1 MRIFISKRKDYMDIF
16 EEKRQLIEK
25 IACQKEDTLESK
37 LELKQLLL
45 KDTNGGKLYKY
56 RSFDKDGYSLK
67 NLEEGTLHCSL
78 VEAFN
83 DPFDSKLGYTFESIC
98 IGVLGEKLEKIFLLI
113 QTCKN
118 VLEEK
123 TKLEEYSADEQNEI
137 KKYLSDEKIKAGL
150 EKLIYKINSDDEN
163 MNDDVNI
170 FFELL
175 TSIYKNENTI
185 KLLGTDIGSLLQI
198 LLPVLQEN
206 NLKIDDLEN
215 FDITYFANIMGI
227 KEDADEVDTTLQL
240 NRKFYLTKDND
251 IDEASEIIDKFDK
264 ELNEWANN
272 IFRVGCLG
280 TDYKNKLMW
289 SHYADSHTGFCIEYD
304 FNNIKWEN
312 LLVYPLENEIWPK
325 GINAIIFLL
334 YKPVGLGRKQKV
346 ITVGDKLFKFL
357 NLAINK
363 RHDYR
368 VGFDTCFSTALFR
381 MSVINKMSIDT
392 CEASRFSMYI
402 HSDLIAT
409 PCSFDN
415 IERRYAF
422 KLKPKTIKD
431 AWESEEFSSFAKNQE
446 NINCLECSEYG
457 ECLGGCKLK
466 LGINLC

>member
-1 MRIFISKRKDYMDIF
+1 MRIFISKRKGYMDIF

-83 DPFDSKLGYTFESIC
+83 DPFDSKLGYTFESIY

-113 QTCKN
+113 QACKN

-137 KKYLSDEKIKAGL
+137 KKYLSDEKIKASL

-163 MNDDVNI
+163 MNDDINI

-185 KLLGTDIGSLLQI
+185 KLLETDIGSLLQI
-198 LLPVLQEN
+198 LLAVLQEN
-206 NLKIDDLEN
+206 NLKIDDLEK
-215 FDITYFANIMGI
+215 FDLTYFANIMGI

-240 NRKFYLTKDND
+240 NRKFYPTKDND

-264 ELNEWANN
+264 KLNELANN

-312 LLVYPLENEIWPK
+312 LLVYPLPVLYSKERPLIPYYIWGGKDIEKAKKELMIGLLTKDIVWSYENEWRY
-325 GINAIIFLL
+325 IISKQDKTELVMPPISCI
-334 YKPVGLGRKQKV
+334 YLG
-346 ITVGDKLFKFL
+346 
-357 NLAINK
+357 A
-363 RHDYR
+363 
-368 VGFDTCFSTALFR
+368 
-381 MSVINKMSIDT
+381 
-392 CEASRFSMYI
+392 
-402 HSDLIAT
+402 
-409 PCSFDN
+409 N
-415 IERRYAF
+415 IENDNKIKIMNIAKKFNIPVKQMTIDRGKYA
-422 KLKPKTIKD
+422 LHAKD
-431 AWESEEFSSFAKNQE
+431 V
-446 NINCLECSEYG
+446 
-457 ECLGGCKLK
+457 
-466 LGINLC
+466 

>member
-1 MRIFISKRKDYMDIF
+1 MYRCFGRKI
-16 EEKRQLIEK
+16 R
-25 IACQKEDTLESK
+25 
-37 LELKQLLL
+37 
-45 KDTNGGKLYKY
+45 
-56 RSFDKDGYSLK
+56 
-67 NLEEGTLHCSL
+67 
-78 VEAFN
+78 
-83 DPFDSKLGYTFESIC
+83 
-98 IGVLGEKLEKIFLLI
+98 KIFLLI

-123 TKLEEYSADEQNEI
+123 KKLEEYSADEQNEI
-137 KKYLSDEKIKAGL
+137 KKYLSDEKIKASL

-240 NRKFYLTKDND
+240 NRKFYPTKDND
-251 IDEASEIIDKFDK
+251 IDEANEIIDKFDK

-289 SHYADSHTGFCIEYD
+289 SHYANSHTGFCIEYD

-312 LLVYPLENEIWPK
+312 LLVYPLPVLYSKERPLIPYYIWGGKDIEKAKKDLMIGLLTKDIVWSYENEWRF
-325 GINAIIFLL
+325 IISKQDKTELVMPPISCI
-334 YKPVGLGRKQKV
+334 YLG
-346 ITVGDKLFKFL
+346 
-357 NLAINK
+357 A
-363 RHDYR
+363 
-368 VGFDTCFSTALFR
+368 
-381 MSVINKMSIDT
+381 
-392 CEASRFSMYI
+392 
-402 HSDLIAT
+402 
-409 PCSFDN
+409 N
-415 IERRYAF
+415 IENGNKIKIINIAKKFNIPVKQMKIDRGKYA
-422 KLKPKTIKD
+422 LH
-431 AWESEEFSSFAKNQE
+431 AK
-446 NINCLECSEYG
+446 IY
-457 ECLGGCKLK
+457 K
-466 LGINLC
+466 

>member
-1 MRIFISKRKDYMDIF
+1 MSERRY
-16 EEKRQLIEK
+16 
-25 IACQKEDTLESK
+25 LESK
-37 LELKQLLL
+37 
-45 KDTNGGKLYKY
+45 
-56 RSFDKDGYSLK
+56 
-67 NLEEGTLHCSL
+67 L

-98 IGVLGEKLEKIFLLI
+98 IDVLGEKLEKIFLLI

-215 FDITYFANIMGI
+215 FD
-227 KEDADEVDTTLQL
+227 TTLQL

-312 LLVYPLENEIWPK
+312 LLVYPLPVLYSKERPLIPYYIWGGKDIEKAKKELMIGLLTKDIVWSYENEWRY
-325 GINAIIFLL
+325 IISKQDKTELVMPPISCI
-334 YKPVGLGRKQKV
+334 YLG
-346 ITVGDKLFKFL
+346 
-357 NLAINK
+357 A
-363 RHDYR
+363 
-368 VGFDTCFSTALFR
+368 
-381 MSVINKMSIDT
+381 
-392 CEASRFSMYI
+392 
-402 HSDLIAT
+402 
-409 PCSFDN
+409 N
-415 IERRYAF
+415 IENDNKIKIMNIAKKFNIPVKQMKIDRGKYA
-422 KLKPKTIKD
+422 LHAKD
-431 AWESEEFSSFAKNQE
+431 
-446 NINCLECSEYG
+446 I
-457 ECLGGCKLK
+457 
-466 LGINLC
+466 